1 MKKARIT
8 MEVLYNPENSCD
20 PSEWDYDQMLDLEPY
35 EKVEIIEI
43 KELKNEWYLYQCRK
57 W

>member
-43 KELKNEWYLYQCRK
+43 KELKNE
-57 W
+57 